1 MRLSLVLGVRA
12 SQIGKILTSREWAEY
27 QAADAAGLI
36 PDHGFYRD
44 AILAMA
50 GRRDEEPQDLMT
62 GYRQRKAMYGG
73 QAKQARHS
81 SRRG

>member
-73 QAKQARHS
+73 QAGK
-81 SRRG
+81 RRGVSG